1 MQACGTAEA
10 VPFHRLLRTFLL
22 QLSIATRHSALSTQT
37 SQPFSVMR
45 TRTPDGG
52 SPAQSAYSPSAH
64 GSALDGPRMRPCAR
78 LAPSGCAHSLAPLA
92 LARSDRGRP
101 LAGPGPV
108 LRTREELQLPA

>member
-10 VPFHRLLRTFLL
+10 VPFHRLWRTFLL

-45 TRTPDGG
+45 KLAPDDGL
-52 SPAQSAYSPSAH
+52 PCWRACSPSAH
-64 GSALDGPRMRPCAR
+64 GCADDQCTQSYGRREHSHQIWR
-78 LAPSGCAHSLAPLA
+78 LVTLA
-92 LARSDRGRP
+92 LARSDRGQP

-108 LRTREELQLPA
+108 SGTREELQLPA